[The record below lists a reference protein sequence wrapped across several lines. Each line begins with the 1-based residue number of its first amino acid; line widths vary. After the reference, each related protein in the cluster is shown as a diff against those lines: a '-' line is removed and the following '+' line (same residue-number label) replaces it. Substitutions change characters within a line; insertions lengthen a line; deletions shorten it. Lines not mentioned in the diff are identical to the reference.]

1 MISGR
6 LLVVFFPSIRASLG
20 GEAPQKSWWLY
31 TLLGAV
37 LLIAGAFVLGDVAF
51 ASVISAI
58 FIAWA
63 IVIAGLFEI
72 VHAFSAPGWKGFV
85 FDLVLGVLYIAGG
98 AILLANPEAASI
110 KLTLAL
116 GIIWIVSGLFRVTL
130 SSVLWQ
136 EGGWTLLLSG
146 LIGVLAGIVI
156 LAHWPASG
164 LWVLGLCLG
173 IDLIFHGGAWIGYSM
188 SVASEQ
194 PPQRS

>member
-1 MISGR
+1 M
-6 LLVVFFPSIRASLG
+6 VFFPSIRASLG
-20 GEAPQKSWWLY
+20 GEAPQKLWWLY

-58 FIAWA
+58 FISWA
-63 IVIAGLFEI
+63 IVIAGFFEI

-98 AILLANPEAASI
+98 
-110 KLTLAL
+110 
-116 GIIWIVSGLFRVTL
+116 GLFRVTL
-130 SSVLWQ
+130 ASVLWQ

-194 PPQRS
+194 PPPGA

>member
-6 LLVVFFPSIRASLG
+6 LLVVFFPSTPASFG

-31 TLLGAV
+31 ALLGAV
-37 LLIAGAFVLGDVAF
+37 LVIAGAFVLGDVAF

-58 FIAWA
+58 FIGWA
-63 IVIAGLFEI
+63 IVVAGIFEI
-72 VHAFSAPGWKGFV
+72 VHAFSARGWKGFV

-98 AILLANPEAASI
+98 AVLLSNPEAASI
-110 KLTLAL
+110 KLTLTL

-130 SSVLWQ
+130 ASVLWR
-136 EGGWTLLLSG
+136 EGGWTLVLSG

-173 IDLIFHGGAWIGYSM
+173 IDLIFHGCAWIGYSV

-194 PPQRS
+194 APQPV